1 MINDYLNRVSELE
14 KQFLQ
19 KKGQRDLLNS
29 NLVKLEQ
36 QEQETLISYD
46 RYSKA
51 KELLEYFVRTT
62 EVRIR
67 EYIEPVVTEALD
79 FIFNEPL
86 YFHIVFVDR
95 RGQIETDFIV
105 LPNSEKEE
113 EYKEYLNDLEKYE
126 KEFDSLV
133 KQYKDL
139 NFLYGGAIRE
149 VLSLIIWL
157 VLVEL
162 LQIKGTICL
171 DEPSS
176 SVHETYASRVGVF
189 IKGLSERFNRQIIFV
204 THSQALAAAANKIYE
219 VKKDKEIS
227 SVEVI

>member
-1 MINDYLNRVSELE
+1 MIIDYLDNVERL
-14 KQFLQ
+14 KTKFLQ
-19 KKGQRDLLNS
+19 MQGQKDMLDFNLKKLQ
-29 NLVKLEQ
+29 K
-36 QEQETLISYD
+36 QEQDMLISYD

-171 DEPSS
+171 DEPTSATC
-176 SVHETYASRVGVF
+176 EAYANRVAIF
-189 IKGLSERFNRQIIFV
+189 IKSLSEKFNRQIIFV
-204 THSQALAAAANKIYE
+204 THSAAMASAANKVYR
-219 VKKDKEIS
+219 VAKDKEIS
-227 SVEVI
+227 KIEVE

>member
-1 MINDYLNRVSELE
+1 MIIDYLDNVERL
-14 KQFLQ
+14 KTKFLQ
-19 KKGQRDLLNS
+19 MQGQKDMLDFNLKKLQ
-29 NLVKLEQ
+29 K
-36 QEQETLISYD
+36 QEQETLILYD

-113 EYKEYLNDLEKYE
+113 EYKEYLNDIEKYE
-126 KEFDSLV
+126 K
-133 KQYKDL
+133 
-139 NFLYGGAIRE
+139 
-149 VLSLIIWL
+149 
-157 VLVEL
+157 
-162 LQIKGTICL
+162 
-171 DEPSS
+171 
-176 SVHETYASRVGVF
+176 
-189 IKGLSERFNRQIIFV
+189 
-204 THSQALAAAANKIYE
+204 
-219 VKKDKEIS
+219 
-227 SVEVI
+227 